1 MAFIKTIPP
10 RKATGETARA
20 YDYMIKMGGSGVIPK
35 IIQAF
40 SLRPEAMRRM
50 IRTWELA
57 AWTGEEPRHQKELV
71 GSAVSRLNGCVY

>member
-10 RKATGETARA
+10 RKATGETART
-20 YDYMIKMGGSGVIPK
+20 YDYMTKMGGSGVIPK

-40 SLRPEAMRRM
+40 SLRPAAMKRM

-57 AWTGEEPRHQKELV
+57 AWTGNEPRHLKELV
-71 GSAVSRLNGCVY
+71 GSAVSRLNECVY